1 MFYAA
6 PNGDFSKIG
15 EDEGTSAATPLWA
28 SLMAQVDTIFA
39 DQGLPH
45 LGFANDLLYIAG
57 AIAPGSFNDITFGNN
72 VTSYIDG
79 AFPGGATVID
89 TDGNPITLTGYGYFA
104 GPGYDLTTGLGSP
117 NGVPLSRA
125 MTVIGHSQMSYSS
138 SPDMLDAAG
147 AGWTSGADQSLMF
160 QTMSASA
167 ATVGVDI
174 GTAALGFSS
183 LASGTYAWTSRL
195 AQQVL
200 QSDFDPHLVR
210 LFDKQ
215 GHGWV
220 GQSVVEAGEQLS
232 VSINAQSTV
241 ALQASLTSPFD
252 FADFTSA
259 GGAVRVARAV
269 AVAETAG
276 AADDTVAIVRVRQ
289 NGEDSLSLTF
299 YRVDDLAGTIDG
311 LSAGH
316 AGYAA
321 AAQARAYQLTTGGTS
336 LGGPGYGNF
345 GQSGLTNVDAGD
357 FIAMKLTD
365 NTTGAHYWAFAHANE
380 VVAGQNVGHLWN
392 YGLNTWGWEDT
403 FGGGDRDFNDLT
415 VQLDFTSTSGHGWLV

>member
-6 PNGDFSKIG
+6 PNGDFTKIG
-15 EDEGTSAATPLWA
+15 ADEGTSAATPLWA

-89 TDGNPITLTGYGYFA
+89 ADGNPITLTGYGYFA

-117 NGVPLSRA
+117 NGVLLSRA
-125 MTVIGHSQMSYSS
+125 MTAIGHSQMSYSS

-160 QTMSASA
+160 QAMSASA

-174 GTAALGFSS
+174 GTANVGFSS
-183 LASGTYAWTSRL
+183 LASSTYAWTSRL

-200 QSDFDPHLVR
+200 QSDFDPLLVR

-215 GHGWV
+215 GQGWV
-220 GQSVVEAGEQLS
+220 GHSVVEAGEQLS

-259 GGAVRVARAV
+259 GGAVRVARPV

-316 AGYAA
+316 TSYAA

-336 LGGPGYGNF
+336 LGGPGYGNY
-345 GQSGLTNVDAGD
+345 GQSGLMNVDAGD
-357 FIAMKLTD
+357 VIAMKLVD

-380 VVAGQNVGHLWN
+380 IVAGQSVGHLWS

-403 FGGGDRDFNDLT
+403 YGGGDRDFNDLT
-415 VQLDFTSTSGHGWLV
+415 VQLDFTSASGHGWLI